1 MKCESLCYLNMLD
14 NANVGSGTFV
24 LLARSPEPSIP
35 VFSIVMTQLTEVSR
49 SLPCS
54 FSGSPVCQ
62 DAIMLKRSQSLEMLI
77 GLVILMHRLGAAPL
91 AALGE

>member
-1 MKCESLCYLNMLD
+1 MKRESLYYLNMLD
-14 NANVGSGTFV
+14 NANVEVARSCF
-24 LLARSPEPSIP
+24 LARSPETSIP
-35 VFSIVMTQLTEVSR
+35 VFSIVMTQLTEVSW

-77 GLVILMHRLGAAPL
+77 CLVILMHRLGAAPL